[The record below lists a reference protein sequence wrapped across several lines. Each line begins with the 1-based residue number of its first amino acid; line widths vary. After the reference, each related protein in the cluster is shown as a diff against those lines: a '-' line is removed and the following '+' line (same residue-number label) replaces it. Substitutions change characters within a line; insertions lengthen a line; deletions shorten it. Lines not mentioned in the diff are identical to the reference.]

1 LEKEKDMRKKENLK
15 VMAGKMKELN
25 EQNKQMKLDAKQ
37 KQREIDIKMS
47 KDYVEL
53 VNKQEQKKR
62 DEIQKRAD
70 RIN

>member
-1 LEKEKDMRKKENLK
+1 
-15 VMAGKMKELN
+15 
-25 EQNKQMKLDAKQ
+25 MKLDAKQ

-47 KDYVEL
+47 KDYVEM
-53 VNKQEQKKR
+53 VNMQEQKKR